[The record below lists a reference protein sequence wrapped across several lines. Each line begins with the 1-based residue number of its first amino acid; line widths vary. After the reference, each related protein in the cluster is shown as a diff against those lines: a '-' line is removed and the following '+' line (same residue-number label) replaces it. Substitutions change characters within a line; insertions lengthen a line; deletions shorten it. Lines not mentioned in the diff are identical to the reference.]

1 LSEAI
6 STARAAEAVFF
17 PLDEQL
23 KLWEKHWSEGLA
35 KEAVWV
41 SGVVD
46 SYAEA
51 EAIMSR
57 IGHVYMS
64 DSTIWRRVQRWGEQ
78 FEILDQQ
85 RQVQALAL
93 PRSGSVIRGI
103 DKRAGR
109 LGTALDGA
117 MVHLRTEGWKELK
130 VGCLF
135 EIESQPVWEPDTK
148 EWLELGHAVNN
159 SYIAHLGGPD
169 LFGQLL
175 WAEAQARGWQ
185 AVYDTQVLGDG
196 APWIWRLADEHFFD
210 SRQTLDWSHASTH
223 LHAAAQLI
231 YPQDETK
238 AQRWYHQAETTLFQG
253 HADRL
258 AEAMRQHATAQTGPA
273 QALRTE
279 ANYFETH
286 KRRMPYLELREE
298 GYLLG
303 SGMVESG
310 AKQFKARFTGPGMRW
325 SRPGL
330 ERLIPIRAAI
340 MSHQFDPLWAKVY
353 HSPLN

>member
-1 LSEAI
+1 MSEATTI
-6 STARAAEAVFF
+6 VTAAEAVFF

-23 KLWEKHWSEGLA
+23 RLWEKHWSEGLA

-64 DSTIWRRVQRWGEQ
+64 DSTIWRRVERWGEQ
-78 FEILDQQ
+78 FQVLEQQ
-85 RQVQALAL
+85 RQAQALAL
-93 PRSGSVIRGI
+93 PRSGTLIRGI

-117 MVHLRTEGWKELK
+117 MVHLRREGWKELK

-135 EIESQPVWEPDTK
+135 DIESQAVWDLDTK
-148 EWLELGHAVNN
+148 EWLDLGQAVNTT
-159 SYIAHLGGPD
+159 YLAHLGGPEM
-169 LFGQLL
+169 FGQLL

-231 YPQDETK
+231 YPHDQAK
-238 AQRWYHQAETTLFQG
+238 AQRWFHQAQTPLFQG
-253 HADRL
+253 QAERL
-258 AEAMRQHATAQTGPA
+258 AASMRQHATGQTARA

-279 ANYFETH
+279 ATYFETH
-286 KRRMPYLELREE
+286 KRRMQYLELREE

-340 MSHQFDPLWAKVY
+340 MSRHFDLLWPKVY
-353 HSPLN
+353 LSPLN